1 MAHRR
6 PSSSRNWTDADRHR
20 QYSSRD
26 GYRDDRSSRHEDTFQ
41 SRGDERPHYERSQPH
56 HRRDNAHWKVEDRY
70 NNERNRAGADREP
83 GHSNEFGYADR
94 HTHSTWNSGSGSHLS
109 ARYDEK
115 ASTRQEYHEY
125 DRDTQRHREYS
136 EQVSANTSYY
146 DKRDN
151 WSDRESIS
159 HAQNPVGWNPPIQQQ
174 APNWRA
180 EEPYAHGQTREAP
193 DWRNEGEYPYARGW
207 PHQRDDYP
215 IPPTAEPAPIKL
227 GPTNR
232 YQQPRS
238 NVEWDNQYSAPPSVG
253 YSTHGNPPGHWKE
266 RENEVDNR

>member
-6 PSSSRNWTDADRHR
+6 SSSSRNWADVERHR

-70 NNERNRAGADREP
+70 SNERNRVGADREP

-94 HTHSTWNSGSGSHLS
+94 HAHSTWNSGSGSHLS

-115 ASTRQEYHEY
+115 ASARHEYHEY

-136 EQVSANTSYY
+136 EQASANTSYY

-159 HAQNPVGWNPPIQQQ
+159 HAQNPVGWNPPVQQQ
-174 APNWRA
+174 ASSWRA

-193 DWRNEGEYPYARGW
+193 DWRNEGEYSYPRGW
-207 PHQRDDYP
+207 PHQRDDYQ
-215 IPPTAEPAPIKL
+215 IPPTVEPAPIKL

-238 NVEWDNQYSAPPSVG
+238 NVEWDNQYSLPPSAG
-253 YSTHGNPPGHWKE
+253 YPTHGNPSGHWKE
-266 RENEVDNR
+266 RENEVENR